1 MRAAVHVATGMPAL
15 TGILFRLGVLV
26 LSPLAVC
33 GLLMAFSWIDA
44 RLSDRGFTPTE
55 RADDEPPAP
64 EPLAAGGVD
73 PHLPDVV
80 PLAEWKRRRATS

>member
-26 LSPLAVC
+26 LSPFVVC

-44 RLSDRGFTPTE
+44 RLSDRRPVTH
-55 RADDEPPAP
+55 ADAGPPPP

-73 PHLPDVV
+73 PHLPNVV
-80 PLAEWKRRRATS
+80 PLAQWRRRRATS